1 MSDNERPMKESKAMN
16 NFCRKILAKPP
27 KFGNM
32 ARMAFEAKFIP
43 FFNNYR
49 HHGRHTQVHKRK
61 QGME

>member
-1 MSDNERPMKESKAMN
+1 MSNTERPTKESEIMK
-16 NFCRKILAKPP
+16 NFFEKILAKTP